1 MPDPTIRGRLAD
13 RSDWAP
19 ARIPAGPVA
28 RVGKERR
35 DADLRLGLV
44 PEDLD
49 PAVLAKRGVVE
60 RHRAKDFLGIRSA
73 HPEPHPEIFDHVH
86 GGQGHHRDDEETQ
99 AGDDE
104 LIRARPQSWSP
115 GSDVRATESRADML
129 VNLAREER
137 EGREGLV

>member
-1 MPDPTIRGRLAD
+1 M
-13 RSDWAP
+13 
-19 ARIPAGPVA
+19 
-28 RVGKERR
+28 GKQRP

-49 PAVLAKRGVVE
+49 PAVLAKGGVVE
-60 RHRAKDFLGIRSA
+60 RHRAKDFLGFRSA

-129 VNLAREER
+129 VNLAREEG
-137 EGREGLV
+137 EGREGLVLTKVGGRSALT